1 MDGFLLR
8 LMVAILLVLPVV
20 AYAVPAFGQSTVV
33 LTVNTQYSTGQPIT
47 GLWTT
52 LAQNGQVVA
61 TGFSP
66 ARFNLVP
73 GQQYVVT
80 VSNYQTYVFERWQDT
95 GSPSAA
101 RPISVSQASTITA
114 LYQAPGGTSETV
126 VHMSDTTAVSGSV
139 TYAGRQINA
148 EYVTPSS
155 QLVGDGIDSI
165 TVRLQRI
172 GTPPGTFQVGVFN
185 SDLTPKRSFAVAST
199 STLSTSFQD
208 YEFKLPAGQLYTIA
222 AGDRIGVRYNGGN
235 TANAISVM
243 IDRNFADPFDGT
255 NSYRTR
261 YESSWLVDSGEDLYM
276 TLKQGGTSGN
286 ARPTANGQSLSVNEN
301 SGPRTITLSGSDPE
315 GQPVRFFIASQPAH
329 GILGVVNQNTI
340 TYRPY
345 DYYDG
350 PDSFTFVTND
360 GTQDSVPAT
369 VNISVANT
377 AAKTTSQAVIITV
390 DPQGH
395 TVSGFWTTLSQN
407 GQQINA
413 DWTHVAF
420 NVNNGQQ
427 YVVSPTPGF
436 GDSVFDRWQDT
447 GSINPSRVISITK
460 DTSFIAVYKKTT

>member
-1 MDGFLLR
+1 
-8 LMVAILLVLPVV
+8 MVAILLVLPVV
-20 AYAVPAFGQSTVV
+20 AYAVPAFGQSTIV
-33 LTVNTQYSTGQPIT
+33 LTVNTQYSTGQPIN

-80 VSNYQTYVFERWQDT
+80 VSNYQTYIFERWQDT

-101 RPISVSQASTITA
+101 RSISISQASTITA
-114 LYQAPGGTSETV
+114 LYQAPGGSSQTV

-139 TYAGRQINA
+139 TYAGRQVNA

-155 QLVGDGIDSI
+155 QLVGDRIDSI

-172 GTPPGTFQVGVFN
+172 GAPPGTFQVGVFN
-185 SDLTPKRSFAVAST
+185 ADLTPKRSFAIAST

-208 YEFKLPAGQLYTIA
+208 YEFKLPSGELYTIA
-222 AGDRIGVRYNGGN
+222 AGDRIGVKYNGGS

-261 YESSWLVDSGEDLYM
+261 YESGWLVDSGEDLYM
-276 TLKQGGTSGN
+276 ILKQGSSGGGTTPPPTGN

-301 SGPRTITLSGSDPE
+301 SGPRTITLSGSDSE
-315 GQPVRFFIASQPAH
+315 GQPIRFFIASQPAH
-329 GILGVVNQNTI
+329 GILGVVNQNTV

-360 GTQDSVPAT
+360 GSQDSLPAT
-369 VNISVANT
+369 VNVSVANT
-377 AAKTTSQAVIITV
+377 AAKTTSQAVIISV

-407 GQQINA
+407 GVQVNA

-427 YVVSPTPGF
+427 YVVSPSAGY
-436 GDSVFDRWQDT
+436 GEHVFDRWQDT
-447 GSINPSRVISITK
+447 GSTNPSRTISITR
-460 DTSFIAVYKKTT
+460 DTPFIAVYRTT